1 MKKNIVIVSNTT
13 WSIFNFR
20 RGLIQKLINQGHQVT
35 AIAPPDQYVDRV
47 KLLGCNYIPLI
58 TLHQISKNP
67 FRDLFL
73 YRELKQIF
81 RLLNPDLIFLF
92 TPKAN
97 IYGGMAAGKL
107 NIDFINTINGL
118 GYTFQ
123 TNSIL
128 SFVVKRLYKIGLKKS
143 IKIFFQNK
151 DDKAFFIDKKIIEEN
166 KTELVPGSGVNTS
179 EFIPVENKER
189 NFTFLLCARLL
200 IEKGVLEY
208 LNAAKKLKKQYP
220 NVVFKIIGK
229 KVKHPSAVDETVINQ
244 FHNEGIIQ
252 YIGETDEI
260 NNELSKIHVLVNPS
274 SYLEGIP
281 KISLEA
287 LSKGLPIITTDSVGC
302 KETVDHGQNGI
313 IISIKN
319 SKALENAMEFMIN
332 CSKEKLQEMG
342 RKSRLKALNQ
352 FDERLVINHYLAY
365 LHLPLYIATEKKEI
379 AAVG

>member
-1 MKKNIVIVSNTT
+1 MKKNILIVSNTT

-20 RGLIQKLINQGHQVT
+20 KGLIQKLVSQGHQVT
-35 AIAPPDQYVDRV
+35 AISPPDQYVDRV
-47 KLLGCNYIPLI
+47 KSLGCNYIPLV

-67 FRDLFL
+67 IRDLFL

-81 RLLNPDLIFLF
+81 RLINPDLIFLF

-107 NIDFINTINGL
+107 GLDFINTINGL

-128 SFVVKRLYKIGLKKS
+128 SFLVKKLYRIGLKNSTKV
-143 IKIFFQNK
+143 FFQNN
-151 DDKAFFIDKKIIEEN
+151 DDKAFFKKKKIIKEG
-166 KTELVPGSGVNTS
+166 KTELVPGSGVNTA
-179 EFIPVENKER
+179 EFVPVENKSA

-200 IEKGVLEY
+200 IEKGVIEY
-208 LNAAKKLKKQYP
+208 LNAAEILKKKYS
-220 NVVFKIIGK
+220 NVAFKLIGK
-229 KVKHPSAVDETVINQ
+229 KVKHPSAVDESIINQ
-244 FHNEGIIQ
+244 YHNEGVIN

-260 NNELSKIHVLVNPS
+260 NRELSNVHVLVNPS

-302 KETVDHGQNGI
+302 KETVDHMENGI
-313 IISIKN
+313 IISMKD
-319 SKALENAMEFMIN
+319 SSSLVKAMEFMIN

-342 RKSRLKALNQ
+342 NKSRLKALNE
-352 FDERLVINHYLAY
+352 FDERMVINHYLSY
-365 LHLPLYIATEKKEI
+365 LHLPLYIASEKKEI
-379 AAVG
+379 AAVS

>member
-1 MKKNIVIVSNTT
+1 MKKNILIVSNTT

-20 RGLIQKLINQGHQVT
+20 KGLIQKLVSQGHQVT
-35 AIAPPDQYVDRV
+35 AISPPDQYVDRV
-47 KLLGCNYIPLI
+47 KSLGCNYIPLV

-67 FRDLFL
+67 IRDLFL

-81 RLLNPDLIFLF
+81 RLINPDLIFLF

-107 NIDFINTINGL
+107 GLDFINTINGL

-128 SFVVKRLYKIGLKKS
+128 SFLVKKLYRIGLKNSTKV
-143 IKIFFQNK
+143 FFQNK
-151 DDKAFFIDKKIIEEN
+151 DDKAFFIQKKIIKEN
-166 KTELVPGSGVNTS
+166 KTELVPGSGVNTD
-179 EFIPVENKER
+179 EFVPVENKSA

-200 IEKGVLEY
+200 IEKGVIEY
-208 LNAAKKLKKQYP
+208 LNAAEILKKKYS
-220 NVVFKIIGK
+220 NVAFKLIGK
-229 KVKHPSAVDETVINQ
+229 KVKHPSAVDESIINQ
-244 FHNEGIIQ
+244 YHNEGVIN

-260 NNELSKIHVLVNPS
+260 NRELSNVHVLVNPS

-302 KETVDHGQNGI
+302 KETVDHMENGI
-313 IISIKN
+313 IISMKD
-319 SKALENAMEFMIN
+319 SSSLVKAMEFMIN

-342 RKSRLKALNQ
+342 NKSRLKALNE
-352 FDERLVINHYLAY
+352 FDERMVINHYLSY
-365 LHLPLYIATEKKEI
+365 LHLPLYIASEKKEI
-379 AAVG
+379 AAVS

>member
-1 MKKNIVIVSNTT
+1 MKKNILIVSNTT

-20 RGLIQKLINQGHQVT
+20 KGLIQKLVSQGHQVT
-35 AIAPPDQYVDRV
+35 AISPPDQYVDRV
-47 KLLGCNYIPLI
+47 KSLGCNYIPLV

-67 FRDLFL
+67 IRDLFL

-81 RLLNPDLIFLF
+81 RLINPDLIFLF

-107 NIDFINTINGL
+107 GLDFINTINGL

-128 SFVVKRLYKIGLKKS
+128 SFLVKKLYRIGLKNSTKV
-143 IKIFFQNK
+143 FFQNK
-151 DDKAFFIDKKIIEEN
+151 DDKAFFIKKKIIKEN
-166 KTELVPGSGVNTS
+166 KTELVPGSGVNTA
-179 EFIPVENKER
+179 EFVPVENKSA

-200 IEKGVLEY
+200 IEKGVIEY
-208 LNAAKKLKKQYP
+208 LNAAEILKKKYS
-220 NVVFKIIGK
+220 NVAFKLIGK
-229 KVKHPSAVDETVINQ
+229 KVKHPSAVDESIINQ
-244 FHNEGIIQ
+244 YHNEGVIN

-260 NNELSKIHVLVNPS
+260 NRELSNVHVLVNPS

-302 KETVDHGQNGI
+302 KETVDHMENGI
-313 IISIKN
+313 IISMKD
-319 SKALENAMEFMIN
+319 SSSLVKAMEFMIN

-342 RKSRLKALNQ
+342 NKSRLKALNE
-352 FDERLVINHYLAY
+352 FDERMVINHYLSY
-365 LHLPLYIATEKKEI
+365 LHLPLYIASEKKEI
-379 AAVG
+379 AAVS

>member
-1 MKKNIVIVSNTT
+1 MKKNILIVSNTT

-20 RGLIQKLINQGHQVT
+20 KGLIQKLVSQGHQVT
-35 AIAPPDQYVDRV
+35 AISPPDQYVDRV
-47 KLLGCNYIPLI
+47 KSLGCNYIPLV

-67 FRDLFL
+67 IRDLFL

-81 RLLNPDLIFLF
+81 RLINPDLIFLF

-107 NIDFINTINGL
+107 GLDFINTINGL

-128 SFVVKRLYKIGLKKS
+128 SFLVKKLYRIGLKNSTKV
-143 IKIFFQNK
+143 FFQNK
-151 DDKAFFIDKKIIEEN
+151 DDKAFFIQKKIIKEN
-166 KTELVPGSGVNTS
+166 KTELVPGSGVNTA
-179 EFIPVENKER
+179 EFVPVENKSA

-200 IEKGVLEY
+200 IEKGVIEY
-208 LNAAKKLKKQYP
+208 LNAAEILKKKYS
-220 NVVFKIIGK
+220 NVAFKLIGK
-229 KVKHPSAVDETVINQ
+229 KVKHPSAVDESIINRY
-244 FHNEGIIQ
+244 HNEGVIN

-260 NNELSKIHVLVNPS
+260 NRELSNVHVLVNPS

-302 KETVDHGQNGI
+302 KETVDHMENGI
-313 IISIKN
+313 IISMKD
-319 SKALENAMEFMIN
+319 SSSLVKAMEFMIN

-342 RKSRLKALNQ
+342 NKSRLKALNE
-352 FDERLVINHYLAY
+352 FDERMVINHYLSY
-365 LHLPLYIATEKKEI
+365 LHLPLYIASEKKEI
-379 AAVG
+379 AAVS